1 MAKKEKR
8 KSKKWIVAL
17 ILLILIIAIGAGSIF
32 LYNNFFSEQA
42 KYQKEIKEAYK
53 IADLSLN
60 YTLNNPRCSYS
71 GLDRNK
77 KIEYMTFSK
86 DTQDPTLIIYFQGDS
101 YAQSL
106 NKYFTRDGKVTY
118 KVKQEDYNNL
128 ISSQEKGNVL
138 DYINTL
144 STIFDTMEYIDSNN
158 YDQIDFINY
167 EYIEKTD
174 ENIEM
179 LLDLFNLEVEDNN
192 IVRQVGF
199 FPYNIEVIKWEIDEE
214 TNILNYTYLIRGIS
228 YCETKQVSTADVV
241 EDENLIMYSNYDSTH
256 LKAYYHNIVISSYET
271 YKMGYQTTTRLQGDI
286 NKFIDSIKTHKDF
299 QVETKYFEETTLFEN
314 FYKMQNGYFKFK
326 KPTE

>member
-17 ILLILIIAIGAGSIF
+17 ILIIAIGAGSVFI
-32 LYNNFFSEQA
+32 YNNFFSEQA

-53 IADLSLN
+53 IADQNLLYSLN
-60 YTLNNPRCSYS
+60 TFSRYG

-77 KIEYMTFSK
+77 KIEYMMFSK
-86 DTQDPTLIIYFQGDS
+86 ETQDPTLIIYFQGDYYNGS
-101 YAQSL
+101 LDKYRTYDGYAT
-106 NKYFTRDGKVTY
+106 F

-128 ISSQEKGNVL
+128 ISSQEKGNIL

-144 STIFDTMEYIDSNN
+144 NTIFDTMKYIDSNSFH
-158 YDQIDFINY
+158 QIDCINY
-167 EYIEKTD
+167 EYVEKTE

-179 LLDLFNLEVEDNN
+179 LLNLFNLEVEDNN

-199 FPYNIEVIKWEIDEE
+199 FPYNIEVIKWEMNEE
-214 TNILNYTYLIRGIS
+214 TKILNYTYLIRGIS
-228 YCETKQVSTADVV
+228 YCETKEASTADVV
-241 EDENLIMYSNYDSTH
+241 EDENLIMYNNYDSTH
-256 LKAYYHNIVISSYET
+256 LKAYYRDIYFSSWEDLSDHDAN
-271 YKMGYQTTTRLQGDI
+271 KQTRFQGDI
-286 NKFIDSIKTHKDF
+286 NKYKYGKKTKKDF

-326 KPTE
+326 KPNE